1 MKISSVSEVLD
12 SLELVGTVPFLE
24 LVIDG
29 RYTRRQGL
37 TFGLKKCESI
47 PDAFWIRIG
56 KDSSFHQTDWD
67 SKEPKWHLLYT
78 IHTLNYRR
86 IILEAS

>member
-37 TFGLKKCESI
+37 TFGLEKCESI
-47 PDAFWIRIG
+47 PDVFWIRIG
-56 KDSSFHQTDWD
+56 KDSSFHQTDSD
-67 SKEPKWHLLYT
+67 
-78 IHTLNYRR
+78 
-86 IILEAS
+86 